1 MSSEFYEI
9 ALNMGLQD
17 VVCFTRNQS
26 KVSMKACGDEF
37 DHCVDQ
43 LMKKPGG
50 NARSRAITE
59 HVEGL
64 EVSRMKE
71 YQRLIS
77 LYCHPVEQAGVASF
91 STMSTMSTLQQQTD
105 ICERE
110 MRNVF
115 VAFLNAPLTVHD
127 VSSVVNDTT
136 VQKIN
141 RVFNLVSHELIHSNG
156 YLESFIDDKG
166 FSLMITFGLRGS
178 WFPDLVS
185 AVALPAVL
193 TVEETLSAEEG
204 IKCHIGAT
212 FGNVHCGFLG
222 SNQRHEYTVLGPS
235 VNLAA
240 RLMTN
245 EMNDSLL
252 VDQSVRDSCRDTQA
266 FTSIGCVTAKG
277 YSDPIMTYRPI
288 AKKLQIIRPLPEN
301 RSFVGRQKE
310 LDQIVGR
317 SNSHVSSIV
326 MIEGMSGLGKSALL
340 LNAASAIVEKGKRS
354 NAVQWEHIVG
364 DPKLSSVPF
373 GALRAFVQSMI
384 QKLQNRVG
392 LDKEVL
398 HEVRRVMDIPLTSTD
413 KQADCPRKERKQL
426 TRSASQICRV
436 LTMGLVGLERLI
448 VSIKDCHR
456 LDAFSWR
463 TLVMLLEA
471 DDRVFLLGS
480 TTITALTGFRMDEE
494 TGDLI
499 FGTFA
504 RTDRLTIMK
513 LDVLAIEDVKQMVS
527 ESLGVDVVENN
538 LLHSIYAESGGRP
551 LYVEKILERL
561 NSSGKTVLCED
572 LIVDQLDRLSSESRQ
587 CLAVGAC
594 LGVEFTSGEVKHI
607 LELDA
612 AHCLDILEAL
622 VDDKI
627 LREHRK
633 SASIEVAYSFLD
645 DRWRQKLLDITL
657 ESAQQ
662 EIKRLAATANG

>member
-1 MSSEFYEI
+1 MSSEFYDI
-9 ALNMGLQD
+9 ALEMGLQD
-17 VVCFTRNQS
+17 VVCFTRNRN
-26 KVSMKACGDEF
+26 KVSMKACGDKF

-43 LMKKPGG
+43 LMKRSGG

-64 EVSRMKE
+64 ELHRMKE

-91 STMSTMSTLQQQTD
+91 STMSTMNTLQQQTD

-115 VAFLNAPLTVHD
+115 VAFLSAPLTLHE
-127 VSSVVNDTT
+127 VSDVVNGNA
-136 VQKIN
+136 VHKIN
-141 RVFNLVSHELIHSNG
+141 RVFNLVSYELIHSNG

-193 TVEETLSAEEG
+193 TVEETLFAED
-204 IKCHIGAT
+204 IKCQIGAT

-222 SNQRHEYTVLGPS
+222 SKHRHEYTVLGPS

-245 EMNDSLL
+245 EMNDGLL
-252 VDQSVRDSCRDTQA
+252 VDQSVRDSCGETHA
-266 FTSIGCVTAKG
+266 FRSIGCVTAKG
-277 YSDPIMTYRPI
+277 YSDPIMTYKPI
-288 AKKLQIIRPLPEN
+288 AKELRSIQRLPDSC
-301 RSFVGRQKE
+301 SFVGRQRE
-310 LDQIVGR
+310 LDQIIGR
-317 SNSHVSSIV
+317 SNSHMSSIV
-326 MIEGMSGLGKSALL
+326 MIEGMPGLGKSALL
-340 LNAASAIVEKGKRS
+340 LKAACAIVQRGKSS
-354 NAVQWEHIVG
+354 NAFQWEHIVG
-364 DPKLSSVPF
+364 NPKLSSLPF
-373 GALRAFVQSMI
+373 AALRAFVQSII
-384 QKLQNRVG
+384 QKLHNRVDV
-392 LDKEVL
+392 DKEL
-398 HEVRRVMDIPLTSTD
+398 LDEVGRLVDIPLASTD
-413 KQADCPRKERKQL
+413 KQADCPRKQRKQL
-426 TRSASQICRV
+426 IRSASKISRV

-448 VSIKDCHR
+448 ISIKECHR

-471 DDRVFLLGS
+471 DNRVFLLGS
-480 TTITALTGFRMDEE
+480 TTTTALRGFRMDEE

-499 FGTFA
+499 FSTFS
-504 RTDRLTIMK
+504 RTDRLSIVK
-513 LDVLAIEDVKQMVS
+513 LDVLMIEDVKQMVL
-527 ESLGVDVVENN
+527 ESLGVDTVQDE
-538 LLHSIYAESGGRP
+538 LLNRIYAESGGRP

-561 NSSGKTVLCED
+561 KSSGKTVLCED
-572 LIVDQLDRLSSESRQ
+572 LIVDQLDRLSGESRR
-587 CLAVGAC
+587 CLTVAAC
-594 LGVEFTSGEVKHI
+594 LGVEFTSREVKHI

-612 AHCLDILEAL
+612 AHCLETLEAL

-627 LREHRK
+627 LRAHRK
-633 SASIEVAYSFLD
+633 PASIEVAYSFLD

-662 EIKRLAATANG
+662 EIKRLAATADG